1 MAKIKKILVAN
12 RAEIAVRII
21 NTCKSLGIPVVSVY
35 SSADI
40 SSPHVLLADESVFIG
55 KSKSSE
61 SYLNISK
68 IIGAALS
75 TGCDAVHPGYGF
87 LSENAEFAKRCQQEG
102 LTFIG
107 PGVEAIRL
115 MGDKTEARKLV
126 ENAGIPL
133 PPGTT
138 TAITDLSE
146 ALTVAAEIGYP
157 VLIKAAAG
165 GGGKGMRIVYTSED
179 LKSSVK
185 SAQSEAFNAFG
196 DNRVFI
202 EKYLEEPRHIE
213 VQIMGDQHGN
223 IVHFYDREC
232 SIQRRHQKVV
242 EEAPSP
248 FLDDVLRKEITDTAV
263 RVAMACGYY
272 NAGTVEFLADKHR
285 NFYFLEMNTR
295 LQVEHPVTEFI
306 TGYDLV
312 ALQILVAQGD
322 SLPVSQK
329 DIHIKGH
336 SIECRICAEDP
347 FENFLPSTGKIIRY
361 DMPVGP
367 DIRTDSGVSKDTNI
381 TIDYDPL
388 MAKLTVFATSRREAI
403 RKMNQALS
411 QFRISGVETTI
422 PFCRF
427 VMEHDDFINGT
438 YDTHFIKD
446 NFSGQIDD
454 ITTQTL
460 RDEMVGV
467 STILFGNLKSTASK
481 RESELNRT
489 LSSSNWWKYRHKH

>member
-1 MAKIKKILVAN
+1 MVKIKKILVAN

-21 NTCKSLGIPVVSVY
+21 STCKSLGITSVSVY
-35 SSADI
+35 SNSDVR
-40 SSPHVLLADESVFIG
+40 SPHVLMADEAVYIG
-55 KSKSSE
+55 ASKSSE

-68 IIGAALS
+68 IIDAALN
-75 TGCDAVHPGYGF
+75 TGCDAIHPGYGF
-87 LSENAEFAKRCQQEG
+87 LSENPEFAKRCEQEG
-102 LTFIG
+102 LIFIG

-126 ENAGIPL
+126 EKAGIPL

-138 TAITDLSE
+138 TAVSDISE
-146 ALTVAAEIGYP
+146 AVMAASEIGFP

-165 GGGKGMRIVYTSED
+165 GGGKGMRIVHSIDEFENAVRT
-179 LKSSVK
+179 
-185 SAQSEAFNAFG
+185 AQSEALNAFG

-213 VQIMGDQHGN
+213 VQILGDRHGN
-223 IVHFYDREC
+223 IVHFFDREC

-248 FLDDVLRKEITDTAV
+248 FLDDELRKRITDTAV
-263 RVAMACGYY
+263 QVAQACGYS

-312 ALQILVAQGD
+312 ALQILVAQGEA
-322 SLPVSQK
+322 LPFTQQN
-329 DIHIKGH
+329 IQIRGH

-347 FENFLPSTGKIIRY
+347 FENFLPSTGTIKRY
-361 DMPVGP
+361 DIPFGP
-367 DIRTDSGVSKDTNI
+367 GIRTDSGVSKESEV

-388 MAKLTVFATSRREAI
+388 MAKLTVFAPTRSEAI
-403 RKMNQALS
+403 KKMNLALS
-411 QFRISGVETTI
+411 QFRISGLETTI

-427 VMEHDDFINGT
+427 VMNHEAFIRGN

-446 NFSGQIDD
+446 YFSGHIYD
-454 ITTQTL
+454 ITVQQN
-460 RDEMVGV
+460 RDWMAGV
-467 STILFGNLKSTASK
+467 SAVLFSNLISSTTQRDAISDN
-481 RESELNRT
+481 S
-489 LSSSNWWKYRHKH
+489 LSSTNWWINRHKP